1 MKIIVCGSGPT
12 GVAISKY
19 LSEETHEIVL
29 IDADEE
35 QLNDMSMTMDIRTI
49 AGNASYPDVLR
60 KAGADKADIV
70 IAVTDNDALNMM
82 ICQAAKTVFH
92 VPLKIA
98 RLSNKEYGEPAF
110 KKSLPADVLISPED
124 EIVSSIL
131 YNLKVSRALEVVPL
145 ENEKVSFL
153 GILCAKGAELEG
165 ISLKNLFQ
173 KYGVYFLKLIKI
185 IRSGVEV
192 PLLPDSQILAG
203 DEVYFMTPG
212 KMIEKAV
219 DLFQQEAF
227 HTRRLMIFGGGSIG
241 FLLALRLEAEKHPYQ
256 VALIEKDDRRAKE
269 ISEKLSDTLVFSGG
283 AFDMNLLNEAQIR
296 DMDVSIALTRDDEH
310 NILMSILAKKNG
322 VKRTYTLLAKSDYD
336 SFVRE
341 LGTDVVIDASSIAVS
356 TVLKH
361 IHKQEVK
368 TAYSLQSNI
377 GEIIVA
383 SMTAQSKSVGKK
395 ALELKISGGMLC
407 CLFRKGR
414 LVKLT
419 KRTVIREK
427 DNLVLFFNLGFD
439 RQIEKIF

>member
-60 KAGADKADIV
+60 KAGADKADIL

-212 KMIEKAV
+212 KMVEKAV

-241 FLLALRLEAEKHPYQ
+241 FLLALRLEAEKRPYQ

>member
-82 ICQAAKTVFH
+82 ICQVAKAVFH

-192 PLLPDSQILAG
+192 PLLLDSQILAG

-241 FLLALRLEAEKHPYQ
+241 FLLALRLEAEKRPYQ
-256 VALIEKDDRRAKE
+256 VALIEKDDHRAKE